1 MLGTTHLAW
10 LDRRGIDPELATRLG
25 IYTARRDESG
35 AVTPD
40 DGGDILVFPFIEGEK
55 EIGAKYRAPGKRF
68 WQKPNAKKTFWNAD
82 ILDDPALKRG
92 DAALVITEGE
102 MDALAVIQAGYPFAV
117 SVPDGAPPEGPVSDV
132 TDIEHDTKYSF
143 IHNNWERLKGVK
155 RIIIATDNDGPGKRL
170 AEELVRRLDRLRC
183 FWVAYPDGCK
193 DFNDVLVKHGSADV
207 IRIINQ
213 AKEYPVSGLYRLS
226 DIPIPPPLKGLSTG
240 WSKLDE
246 NIKVYTP
253 ALMVVTGFAGQGK
266 STWTQQLVAHLAIN
280 HGWVTAIASFEMM
293 IRPYVVDALG
303 ATLLDKPKWIA
314 RRINW
319 TPQEEQRAERWVED
333 HFVFIGPDAESD
345 DDADISWLIE
355 RAEAAV
361 IRHGARCIVID
372 PWNEVDHLRR
382 REESQTEYVGRAIR
396 QLKRFANSY
405 NVLVVIVAHPTK
417 SAKEKA
423 PDQLSLYDIS
433 DSAHFA
439 NKADIGVIIAR
450 QGNLEMDTLTSV
462 LVKKIRFQPDMGKPG
477 DKDLDFDPVK
487 RLFIQ

>member
-10 LDRRGIDPELATRLG
+10 LDKRGIDPELATRLG
-25 IYTARRDESG
+25 IYTARRDETG

-40 DGGDILVFPFIEGEK
+40 LNGDILTFPFIEGEK

-68 WQKPNAKKTFWNAD
+68 WQKPNARKTFWNAD
-82 ILDDPALKRG
+82 ILDDPALKAG
-92 DAALVITEGE
+92 THALVITEGE

-117 SVPDGAPPEGPVSDV
+117 SVPDGAPPEGPASEV

-143 IHNNWERLKGVK
+143 IHNNWDRLKGIK
-155 RIIIATDNDGPGKRL
+155 RIVIATDNDGPGKRL

-183 FWVAYPDGCK
+183 SWVAYPEGCK
-193 DFNDVLVKHGSADV
+193 DFNDVLVQHGGAEV
-207 IRIINQ
+207 IRVLNA
-213 AKEYPVSGLYRLS
+213 AKEYPVTGLYRLA
-226 DIPIPPPLKGLSTG
+226 DIPIPPPLEGLSTG
-240 WSKLDE
+240 WRSLDKNVKL
-246 NIKVYTP
+246 YSP

-266 STWTQQLVAHLAIN
+266 STWTQQLVANLARQY
-280 HGWVTAIASFEMM
+280 GWVTAIASFEMM

-303 ATLLDKPKWIA
+303 AAFLDKPKWVD
-314 RRINW
+314 RKLNW
-319 TPQEEQRAERWVED
+319 TRAEEDRAERWVAD
-333 HFVFIGPDAESD
+333 HFVFIGPDANCD

-382 REESQTEYVGRAIR
+382 RDESQTEYVGRAIR
-396 QLKRFANSY
+396 QLKRFASSY
-405 NVLVVIVAHPTK
+405 NVLVIIVAHPTK
-417 SAKEKA
+417 SAKEKG

-450 QGNLEMDTLTSV
+450 KGNLEMDTLTAV
-462 LVKKIRFQPDMGKPG
+462 LVKKIRHQPDMGLPG
-477 DKDLDFDPVK
+477 EVDLDFDPVK
-487 RLFIQ
+487 RLFIE

>member
-1 MLGTTHLAW
+1 MLGNTHLAW
-10 LDRRGIDPELATRLG
+10 LDKRGIDPELATRFG
-25 IYTARRDESG
+25 ICTARRGENG
-35 AVTPD
+35 AVIPD
-40 DGGDILVFPFIEGEK
+40 NAGDILVFPFIEGEK
-55 EIGAKYRAPGKRF
+55 EIGAKYRGPQKRF
-68 WQKPNAKKTFWNAD
+68 WQKPNARKTFWNAD
-82 ILDDPALKRG
+82 VLDDPALISG
-92 DAALVITEGE
+92 THALVITEGE
-102 MDALAVIQAGYPFAV
+102 MDALSVIQAGYPFAV
-117 SVPDGAPPEGPVSDV
+117 SVPDGAPPEGPVSEV
-132 TDIEHDTKYSF
+132 TDIEHDQKYSF
-143 IHNNWERLKGVK
+143 IHNNWERLKRIK
-155 RIIIATDNDGPGKRL
+155 RIVIATDNDGPGKRL

-183 FWVAYPDGCK
+183 SWVEYPKECK
-193 DFNDVLVKHGSADV
+193 DLNDVLVKWGGSEV
-207 IRIINQ
+207 IRVISQ

-226 DIPIPPPLKGLSTG
+226 DIPNQPPPKGVSTG

-266 STWTQQLVAHLAIN
+266 STWTQQLVANLAVSQ
-280 HGWVTAIASFEMM
+280 GWVTAIASFEMM

-303 ATLLDKPKWIA
+303 AALLDKPKWID
-314 RRINW
+314 RRLNW
-319 TPQEEQRAERWVED
+319 SPQEERRAEQWVEE

-345 DDADISWLIE
+345 DSADIGWLIE

-372 PWNEVDHLRR
+372 PWNEVDHMRR
-382 REESQTEYVGRAIR
+382 RDESQTEYVGRAIR
-396 QLKRFANSY
+396 QLNRFAKSY
-405 NVLVVIVAHPTK
+405 NVLVIIVAHPTK
-417 SAKEKA
+417 SAKEKG